1 MKETNRT
8 RIKKSRRVLVKIGSS
23 SISTPTGLN
32 FRMIERLCDEISMLK
47 DKGKE
52 FAIVS
57 SGAVASGRAITKD
70 FESSSALSRKQA
82 LAAIGQGSL
91 IRAYNDAFVRYG
103 HISAQMLITRDDID
117 DRHRYINIRNTFHA
131 LFELGAIPIINEND
145 TVSVEEIQ
153 FTDNDMLSAMLIP
166 LAEAD
171 LLIMLTDTEG
181 VCSDDPRTCPDA
193 KRIPE
198 IKDLKLRDIR
208 TSSTQP
214 GKIGRGGIHSKLTAA
229 YQASLLG
236 VPAVIAC
243 ASEPHIIT
251 RILEGDNVGTLIVP
265 NTKRMKVKDH
275 WLSFVSRPKGRI
287 IIDKGAVKML
297 LEHGKSLLPVGIT
310 GVSGNFKNGDPVE
323 IVDRSG
329 NVIAIGLTNFSAREI
344 EIIKG
349 ANSRDI
355 RSILGKDCDEEVVH
369 RNNLNLKG
377 VIL

>member
-8 RIKKSRRVLVKIGSS
+8 RINKSRRVLVKIGSS

-32 FRMIERLCDEISMLK
+32 YRMIERLCDEISMLK
-47 DKGKE
+47 DKGQE

-70 FESSSALSRKQA
+70 FEPSSALSRKQA

-181 VCSDDPRTCPDA
+181 VCSDDPRTSPDA

-198 IKDLKLRDIR
+198 IKDLRLRDIR
-208 TSSTQP
+208 TSSAQP
-214 GKIGRGGIHSKLTAA
+214 GKLGRGGIHSKLTAA

-236 VPAVIAC
+236 VPAVIAG
-243 ASEPHIIT
+243 ATVPHVIT
-251 RILEGDNVGTLIVP
+251 RILEGEDVGTLIVP

-323 IVDRSG
+323 IVDKSG
-329 NVIAIGLTNFSAREI
+329 NVIAIGLTNFSAHEI
-344 EIIKG
+344 ETIKG

-355 RSILGKDCDEEVVH
+355 QSILEKDCNEEVVH

-377 VIL
+377 AIL